1 MSFIKKSF
9 SSIRTLVV
17 GDVMLDRYWLG
28 SVNRVSPEAPVPV
41 VLVNSTEL
49 RVGGAGNVA
58 ANIRGLGAS
67 CDLVSIVG
75 DDDGGKK
82 VLEILETQGVE
93 CHMKIDKDCRT
104 TEKLRILG
112 RNQQLLRADFE
123 ALPNKATINSCVTH
137 YKKLI
142 SKTDVVIL
150 SDYGKG
156 VILDAKEMIQVA
168 IKHKIPIV
176 VDPKGS
182 DFSKYTGATLI
193 TPNETELES
202 VIGVWTSEHDLENQV
217 KELIKKIEVQGLL
230 LTRGEKGMT
239 YFRREESAIHQDAI
253 SIEVY
258 DGSGAGD
265 TVVSSIAIGIVSGL
279 TWEELLFLANAAA
292 GIVIKKLG
300 TSVVT
305 MSEVLS
311 AIAPD
316 NT

>member
-258 DGSGAGD
+258 DVSGAGD

-279 TWEELLFLANAAA
+279 TWEEMLFLANAAA

>member
-217 KELIKKIEVQGLL
+217 KELIKKIEVQGIL

-258 DGSGAGD
+258 DVSGAGD

-279 TWEELLFLANAAA
+279 TWEEMLFLANAAA